1 MLTLRRRAQ
10 VGKFDGILGMG
21 WPRIS
26 VDGIPPV
33 FQNMLTQHAV
43 AEPVFAF
50 QLGKGGATD
59 ELVVGGVDEDHF
71 DGDLH
76 YVPLSNTTYW
86 EVELQSKGY
95 EGDNFFFGVCR
106 PGIYLG
112 GEKNPNGRV
121 LNFLDNK

>member
-1 MLTLRRRAQ
+1 
-10 VGKFDGILGMG
+10 MG

-50 QLGKGGATD
+50 QLGKDGATG
-59 ELVVGGVDEDHF
+59 ELVVGGVDDDHF

-86 EVELQSKGY
+86 EVELQGLS
-95 EGDNFFFGVCR
+95 
-106 PGIYLG
+106 LG
-112 GEKNPNGRV
+112 GESVSQVHRAI
-121 LNFLDNK
+121 LDTGTSCVAPMFRALT